1 MSAPLGSAPNTTN
14 NRMELTAAIEARD
27 VVAMVGLL
35 YADEFRALAER
46 LPTDDPALSRLLLLV
61 YSADRVA
68 EAEQAWTATKV
79 VAEAEAERSAE
90 WPSAGLVTR

>member
-1 MSAPLGSAPNTTN
+1 MTRPPLGT
-14 NRMELTAAIEARD
+14 LTAAIEARD
-27 VVAMVGLL
+27 VVAMVGVL
-35 YADEFRALAER
+35 YVDEFRALAER

-79 VAEAEAERSAE
+79 EALVASA
-90 WPSAGLVTR
+90 PPMSDTQRAKMADLLAAGGA